1 MEHLVNC
8 SLYTQDET
16 QLEQYSL
23 YLQIYWLFS
32 LKLNLFCV
40 TIIIILSLWFYSGT
54 SNLKQSLSVD
64 VRTGS
69 TPNTTPRTS
78 LADTEGKSFLSN
90 QAHVT
95 GVQDVLTRMKNA
107 DQGET
112 PVMIYITCV
121 FILTI
126 TV

>member
-1 MEHLVNC
+1 
-8 SLYTQDET
+8 
-16 QLEQYSL
+16 
-23 YLQIYWLFS
+23 LFS